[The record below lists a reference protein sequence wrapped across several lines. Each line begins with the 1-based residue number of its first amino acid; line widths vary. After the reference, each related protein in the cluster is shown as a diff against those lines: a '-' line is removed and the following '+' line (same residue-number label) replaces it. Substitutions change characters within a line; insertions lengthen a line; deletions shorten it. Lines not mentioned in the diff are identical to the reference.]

1 MAGAHQLVRFLD
13 LKGGVAERIGSGVS
27 SRKEI
32 NPFGPQE
39 GLTPAP
45 IPIVRTGVREEVCH
59 SSPPPPFSS
68 LSSHSYHTVG
78 SFLSLRGASSA
89 LSRGLCR
96 LLFLQRLQDTMMMR
110 KRTTAVMPPPTAK
123 ASRRRSEKDAGGKE
137 VTWEDRNMDA

>member
-45 IPIVRTGVREEVCH
+45 IPIVRTGVREKVCH

-68 LSSHSYHTVG
+68 LSL
-78 SFLSLRGASSA
+78 LSLLPHCGVFS
-89 LSRGLCR
+89 LFTRGLLGPVPR
-96 LLFLQRLQDTMMMR
+96 PLSPLLLAAPAGHYDDEEEDHSSD
-110 KRTTAVMPPPTAK
+110 A
-123 ASRRRSEKDAGGKE
+123 ASNSQGQQEEVGEGGWKERR
-137 VTWEDRNMDA
+137 